1 VDNAALD
8 EITLEFLRTGL
19 PLAQAETR
27 LSEMSAEEKTLYSG
41 ERLILRY
48 GCFGCHDIEG
58 FEDAQKIGVD
68 LSTWG
73 SKMVTRLDFGYVDI
87 EHTRKAWLEQ
97 KLHAPR
103 IYDNGK
109 VKSPPGK
116 LRMGYFGFTDAEVEA
131 ISRNVLSLVRDE
143 LPREARKNLSA
154 NEAYAQRARKLIH
167 EYNCRGC
174 HLIDG
179 FGGGIYQAI
188 ADTGMRPPNLNT
200 QGART
205 QADWLFSFLKAPSTV
220 RFWLNVRMP
229 TFHFPDEEANTLVQG
244 FMAMEDTKPFE
255 SEAEQVADPEMV
267 RTGDQLLV
275 RLQCERCHIASA
287 AGTMEAS
294 QLAPSFRLSGERL
307 REEWIVDW
315 LRDPQSITPGT
326 QMPQFWPVDQE
337 SGARITPLPDVLGG
351 DSEAQMRAVAAY
363 LMRYSR

>member
-1 VDNAALD
+1 
-8 EITLEFLRTGL
+8 
-19 PLAQAETR
+19 
-27 LSEMSAEEKTLYSG
+27 
-41 ERLILRY
+41 
-48 GCFGCHDIEG
+48 
-58 FEDAQKIGVD
+58 
-68 LSTWG
+68 
-73 SKMVTRLDFGYVDI
+73 
-87 EHTRKAWLEQ
+87 
-97 KLHAPR
+97 
-103 IYDNGK
+103 
-109 VKSPPGK
+109 
-116 LRMGYFGFTDAEVEA
+116 
-131 ISRNVLSLVRDE
+131 
-143 LPREARKNLSA
+143 
-154 NEAYAQRARKLIH
+154 
-167 EYNCRGC
+167 
-174 HLIDG
+174 
-179 FGGGIYQAI
+179 
-188 ADTGMRPPNLNT
+188 
-200 QGART
+200 
-205 QADWLFSFLKAPSTV
+205 
-220 RFWLNVRMP
+220 MP
-229 TFHFPDEEANTLVQG
+229 TFHFPDEEASTLVQG